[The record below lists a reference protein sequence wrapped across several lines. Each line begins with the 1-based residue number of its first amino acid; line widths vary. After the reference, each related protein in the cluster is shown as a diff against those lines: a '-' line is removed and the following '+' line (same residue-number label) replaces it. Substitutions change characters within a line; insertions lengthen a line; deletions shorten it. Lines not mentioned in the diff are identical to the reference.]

1 MLISVLSRSNPDP
14 WHHTYC
20 SSIGEPKSSILRRFQ
35 HSSSLHISITLTVCY
50 KSFLPLILGE
60 LFEGVKT
67 RERFRG
73 GGIAEDFS
81 TLSSRLWLEK
91 KIPWKWHVIKVWP
104 KQTKTFPTT
113 STSHQAR
120 QTSKTADLAWRC
132 KNDSLQS
139 LSSRTWVRFNHG
151 NSPPTYN
158 RLELRFLAK
167 RSRYTNPHLEYWI
180 SNKSMDCLWNYWC

>member
-20 SSIGEPKSSILRRFQ
+20 SIGELKSSILWRFQ

-67 RERFRG
+67 RERLRG
-73 GGIAEDFS
+73 RDTRGFFHTFFS
-81 TLSSRLWLEK
+81 FVAWK

-104 KQTKTFPTT
+104 KQTKTFPTPT
-113 STSHQAR
+113 SW

-167 RSRYTNPHLEYWI
+167 RSRYTNPHLEFWI
-180 SNKSMDCLWNYWC
+180 SNKSIICLWNYWY

>member
-1 MLISVLSRSNPDP
+1 MSLSGPVSGHHYVDVRAQQVWSKSMAPLESLLTYWKTKKLDSSEVPAAFTFQLRSQFAINLF
-14 WHHTYC
+14 H
-20 SSIGEPKSSILRRFQ
+20 F
-35 HSSSLHISITLTVCY
+35 
-50 KSFLPLILGE
+50 LGE
-60 LFEGVKT
+60 FCLKEN
-67 RERFRG
+67 RG
-73 GGIAEDFS
+73 RDSWGFFHTFFS
-81 TLSSRLWLEK
+81 FVAWK

-151 NSPPTYN
+151 NSPPTY
-158 RLELRFLAK
+158 
-167 RSRYTNPHLEYWI
+167 TT
-180 SNKSMDCLWNYWC
+180 D